1 VTEVLIY
8 GSYGTRAQE
17 QRIFAEMEVIATP
30 QHKVPVHLG
39 NSVDFMQEPVDTE
52 QGNRL
57 DLLLMC
63 AFGHCE
69 DLCSYYTEA

>member
-1 VTEVLIY
+1 MTEVLIY

-39 NSVDFMQEPVDTE
+39 SSVAFMQKPVETE
-52 QGNRL
+52 QGSRL
-57 DLLLMC
+57 DPVLMLHLVTVKIC
-63 AFGHCE
+63 VP
-69 DLCSYYTEA
+69 TT